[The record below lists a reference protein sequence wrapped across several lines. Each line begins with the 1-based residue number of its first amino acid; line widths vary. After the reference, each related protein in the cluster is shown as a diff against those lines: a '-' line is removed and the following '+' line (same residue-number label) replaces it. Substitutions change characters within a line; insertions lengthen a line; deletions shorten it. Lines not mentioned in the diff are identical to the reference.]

1 MRYIRTLLAISL
13 VFAAGCTKCSQSSEP
28 HPDPAM
34 DAPMPAE
41 EPMINENTQESLPP
55 SDTLDQ
61 ELPPEEQLPDNPAD
75 EDLAE

>member
-1 MRYIRTLLAISL
+1 
-13 VFAAGCTKCSQSSEP
+13 
-28 HPDPAM
+28 M